1 MCITDDHD
9 PYSASVRCRRRLCP
23 NSAWTT
29 TERHR
34 SWTASRRRLQRWSSG
49 TSSRSQ
55 RLVPR
60 NGEKR
65 ERPSGCVRMYTNHTT
80 PVQQHPS
87 LESCSTIPKHT
98 VAEADAGLRITWWG
112 RTRRTAASSCTN
124 PPTWLAAAERSISG
138 LYQLTAAAMVP
149 PPPPPPPP
157 LGLGLGTELY
167 WRRGHVTQSPCYAC
181 ARAIHRRGEGEPGLC
196 RTVLSSMPYENLTR
210 SVANNRLLASLPMAS
225 NGRVND
231 HYLHL

>member
-34 SWTASRRRLQRWSSG
+34 SWTASRRRFQRWSSG

-112 RTRRTAASSCTN
+112 RTRRTAARSCTN
-124 PPTWLAAAERSISG
+124 PPTWPAAAERSISG
-138 LYQLTAAAMVP
+138 PYQLTAAAMVP
-149 PPPPPPPP
+149 PPPR
-157 LGLGLGTELY
+157 GLGRGTEMY
-167 WRRGHVTQSPCYAC
+167 RRRGDATHPRATPVRGRSERRRR
-181 ARAIHRRGEGEPGLC
+181 ARGCGCEPAPWRGEVPLHAAAATGHRLDGL
-196 RTVLSSMPYENLTR
+196 
-210 SVANNRLLASLPMAS
+210 A
-225 NGRVND
+225 
-231 HYLHL
+231 